1 MKFDMGKSVTRAQA
15 LALMKEHWHFTPER
29 EPVPLEDCLGR
40 VTAEN
45 IYSVNTL
52 PVFRSSCMDGVAV
65 RSADFANGM
74 PDTSGWVNGRDFVR
88 ADTGDDFPD
97 AFDTVIAIEN
107 VILDGDSL
115 RFADGYVYDP
125 ARETVDPAG
134 TIVRS
139 GALLV
144 YANTRITPELMAA
157 LAIGGIVSVPVLRRI
172 KIAYIPTGSELIAPE
187 RSRSAVRTSRQTA

>member
-1 MKFDMGKSVTRAQA
+1 MKFDMEKSVTRAQA
-15 LALMKEHWHFTPER
+15 LALMKEHWHFTSER

-52 PVFRSSCMDGVAV
+52 SVFRSSCMDGVAV

-74 PDTSGWVNGRDFVR
+74 PDTSGWINGRDFVR

-107 VILDGDSL
+107 VILD
-115 RFADGYVYDP
+115 VN
-125 ARETVDPAG
+125 
-134 TIVRS
+134 
-139 GALLV
+139 
-144 YANTRITPELMAA
+144 ANLK
-157 LAIGGIVSVPVLRRI
+157 L
-172 KIAYIPTGSELIAPE
+172 
-187 RSRSAVRTSRQTA
+187 